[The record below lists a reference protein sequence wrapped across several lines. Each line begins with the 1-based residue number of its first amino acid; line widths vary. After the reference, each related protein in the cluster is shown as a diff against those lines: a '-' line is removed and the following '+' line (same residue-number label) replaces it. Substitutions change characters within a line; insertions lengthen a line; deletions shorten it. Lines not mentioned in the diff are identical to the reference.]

1 MNPWNS
7 FLQTVFQF
15 VKSLFTGVT
24 KKMHRNA
31 AILTMGA
38 TLIAVIPFTAV
49 DFQGG
54 GKNAIVAFAE
64 TVGGSDEDSLE
75 ETEDTALPETDGN
88 VLEDET
94 TADEASSLTENEADI
109 ETETENTETNDEDG
123 DKNAADQE
131 TEDESNGA
139 QDESSVTEA
148 ETAGSEVAGIIQTE
162 PETEESAAVEV
173 QAAAEETAAAE
184 EPAREAFTGYS
195 DSDYNVL
202 LRIVQAEAGN
212 CDMEGR
218 VMVANV
224 ILNRVESGSFPNTI
238 TKVVYQKHQFSP
250 VANGSIKRC
259 KVTAETVEAV
269 ERALAGEDLTDGALY
284 FMNRRASSKKN
295 ASWFDRHLEF
305 LFKHGNHEFF
315 R

>member
-64 TVGGSDEDSLE
+64 TQGGSDEDSLE

-94 TADEASSLTENEADI
+94 TADETSSSAENEADI
-109 ETETENTETNDEDG
+109 ETETETETQTETETETENTEMNDAKE
-123 DKNAADQE
+123 E
-131 TEDESNGA
+131 TGI
-139 QDESSVTEA
+139 
-148 ETAGSEVAGIIQTE
+148 SEVE
-162 PETEESAAVEV
+162 PETGSEETGV
-173 QAAAEETAAAE
+173 QAAAETEMEQE
-184 EPAREAFTGYS
+184 EPAREVFTGYS
-195 DSDYNVL
+195 ESDYNVL

-212 CDMEGR
+212 CDIEGR

-250 VANGSIKRC
+250 VSNGSIKRC
-259 KVTAETVEAV
+259 KVTTETVEAV

-295 ASWFDRHLEF
+295 ANWFDRHLEF

>member
-64 TVGGSDEDSLE
+64 TQGGSDEDSLE

-94 TADEASSLTENEADI
+94 TADETSSSAENEADI
-109 ETETENTETNDEDG
+109 ETETETETQTETETETENTEMNDAKE
-123 DKNAADQE
+123 E
-131 TEDESNGA
+131 TGISEVEP
-139 QDESSVTEA
+139 E
-148 ETAGSEVAGIIQTE
+148 AGSE
-162 PETEESAAVEV
+162 ETGV
-173 QAAAEETAAAE
+173 QAAAETAMEQE
-184 EPAREAFTGYS
+184 EPVREVFTGYS
-195 DSDYNVL
+195 ESDYNVL

-212 CDMEGR
+212 CDIEGR

-250 VANGSIKRC
+250 VSNGSIKRC
-259 KVTAETVEAV
+259 KVTTETVEAV

-295 ASWFDRHLEF
+295 ANWFDRHLEC

>member
-15 VKSLFTGVT
+15 VKSLFGGVT

-31 AILTMGA
+31 AVLTMGA

-54 GKNAIVAFAE
+54 GKNAIVAYAE
-64 TVGGSDEDSLE
+64 TQGGSDEDSLE

-94 TADEASSLTENEADI
+94 TADEASSAETEADI
-109 ETETENTETNDEDG
+109 RTETENTETKE
-123 DKNAADQE
+123 E
-131 TEDESNGA
+131 SITEPA
-139 QDESSVTEA
+139 
-148 ETAGSEVAGIIQTE
+148 AGSENADTDHGPEEAVETETAAAADEVSGITQAE
-162 PETEESAAVEV
+162 PETEVSGEARV
-173 QAAAEETAAAE
+173 QAAAEETVVAE

-195 DSDYNVL
+195 ESDYNVL

-212 CDMEGR
+212 CDIEGR

-224 ILNRVESGSFPNTI
+224 ILNRVEDDAFPNTI

-250 VANGSIKRC
+250 VSNGSIKRC
-259 KVTAETVEAV
+259 RVTAETVEAV
-269 ERALAGEDLTDGALY
+269 GRALSGEDLTDGALY
-284 FMNRRASSKKN
+284 FMNRHASSKKN

>member
-64 TVGGSDEDSLE
+64 TQGGSDEDSLE

-94 TADEASSLTENEADI
+94 TADETSSSAENEADI
-109 ETETENTETNDEDG
+109 ETETETETQTETENTEMNDAKE
-123 DKNAADQE
+123 E
-131 TEDESNGA
+131 TGI
-139 QDESSVTEA
+139 
-148 ETAGSEVAGIIQTE
+148 SEVE
-162 PETEESAAVEV
+162 PETGSGETGV
-173 QAAAEETAAAE
+173 QAAAETAMEQE
-184 EPAREAFTGYS
+184 EPVREVFTGYS
-195 DSDYNVL
+195 ESDDNVL

-212 CDMEGR
+212 CDIEGR

-238 TKVVYQKHQFSP
+238 TKVVYQYPTDPLKDARSQRRP
-250 VANGSIKRC
+250 WKRWN
-259 KVTAETVEAV
+259 VHL
-269 ERALAGEDLTDGALY
+269 RART
-284 FMNRRASSKKN
+284 
-295 ASWFDRHLEF
+295 
-305 LFKHGNHEFF
+305 
-315 R
+315 

>member
-64 TVGGSDEDSLE
+64 TQGGSDEDSLE

-94 TADEASSLTENEADI
+94 TADETSSSAENEADI
-109 ETETENTETNDEDG
+109 ETETETETETENTEMNDAKE
-123 DKNAADQE
+123 E
-131 TEDESNGA
+131 TGISEVEPETGSGETGVQA
-139 QDESSVTEA
+139 VA
-148 ETAGSEVAGIIQTE
+148 ETAMEQ
-162 PETEESAAVEV
+162 
-173 QAAAEETAAAE
+173 E
-184 EPAREAFTGYS
+184 EPVREVFTGYS
-195 DSDYNVL
+195 ESDYNVL

-212 CDMEGR
+212 CDIEGR

-250 VANGSIKRC
+250 VSNGSIKRC
-259 KVTAETVEAV
+259 KVTTETVEAV

-295 ASWFDRHLEF
+295 ANWFDRHLEF

>member
-15 VKSLFTGVT
+15 VKSLFGGVT

-31 AILTMGA
+31 AVLTMGA

-54 GKNAIVAFAE
+54 GKNAIVAYAE
-64 TVGGSDEDSLE
+64 TQGGSDEDSLE

-94 TADEASSLTENEADI
+94 TADETSSSAENEADI
-109 ETETENTETNDEDG
+109 ETETETETQTETETENTEMNDAKE
-123 DKNAADQE
+123 E
-131 TEDESNGA
+131 TGI
-139 QDESSVTEA
+139 
-148 ETAGSEVAGIIQTE
+148 SEVE
-162 PETEESAAVEV
+162 PETGSGETGV
-173 QAAAEETAAAE
+173 QAAAETAMEQE
-184 EPAREAFTGYS
+184 EPVREVFTGYS
-195 DSDYNVL
+195 ESDYNVL

-212 CDMEGR
+212 CDIEGR

-250 VANGSIKRC
+250 VSNGSIKRC
-259 KVTAETVEAV
+259 KVTTETVEAV

-295 ASWFDRHLEF
+295 ANWFDRHLEF

>member
-49 DFQGG
+49 DLQGG

-64 TVGGSDEDSLE
+64 TQGGSDEDSLE

-94 TADEASSLTENEADI
+94 TADETSSSAENEADI
-109 ETETENTETNDEDG
+109 ETETETETQTETETETENTEMNDAKE
-123 DKNAADQE
+123 E
-131 TEDESNGA
+131 TGI
-139 QDESSVTEA
+139 
-148 ETAGSEVAGIIQTE
+148 SEVE
-162 PETEESAAVEV
+162 PETGSEETGV
-173 QAAAEETAAAE
+173 QAAAETAMEQE
-184 EPAREAFTGYS
+184 EPVSEVFTGYS
-195 DSDYNVL
+195 ESDYNVL

-212 CDMEGR
+212 CDIEGR

-250 VANGSIKRC
+250 VSNGSIKRC
-259 KVTAETVEAV
+259 KVTTETVEAV

-295 ASWFDRHLEF
+295 A
-305 LFKHGNHEFF
+305 N
-315 R
+315 

>member
-64 TVGGSDEDSLE
+64 TQGGSEEDSLE

-94 TADEASSLTENEADI
+94 TADETSSAETEADI
-109 ETETENTETNDEDG
+109 EKETENTETNDKNSAEDAVSSASACTSVTG
-123 DKNAADQE
+123 
-131 TEDESNGA
+131 
-139 QDESSVTEA
+139 ESSA
-148 ETAGSEVAGIIQTE
+148 
-162 PETEESAAVEV
+162 SASTCIAPASAFPAVS
-173 QAAAEETAAAE
+173 AST
-184 EPAREAFTGYS
+184 PA
-195 DSDYNVL
+195 DS
-202 LRIVQAEAGN
+202 
-212 CDMEGR
+212 
-218 VMVANV
+218 
-224 ILNRVESGSFPNTI
+224 S
-238 TKVVYQKHQFSP
+238 
-250 VANGSIKRC
+250 
-259 KVTAETVEAV
+259 
-269 ERALAGEDLTDGALY
+269 
-284 FMNRRASSKKN
+284 
-295 ASWFDRHLEF
+295 
-305 LFKHGNHEFF
+305 
-315 R
+315 

>member
-15 VKSLFTGVT
+15 VKSLFNGVT
-24 KKMHRNA
+24 KRMHRNA
-31 AILTMGA
+31 AFLMMGA

-49 DFQGG
+49 DFRGG
-54 GKNAIVAFAE
+54 GRNAIVAFAE
-64 TVGGSDEDSLE
+64 TQGNSEEDGLE

-94 TADEASSLTENEADI
+94 TADEISST
-109 ETETENTETNDEDG
+109 G
-123 DKNAADQE
+123 
-131 TEDESNGA
+131 
-139 QDESSVTEA
+139 TEA
-148 ETAGSEVAGIIQTE
+148 ETARNVETGMIRTE
-162 PETEESAAVEV
+162 L
-173 QAAAEETAAAE
+173 EETVGAEAHAASEEAAAAE
-184 EPAREAFTGYS
+184 EPALTAFTGYS

-212 CDMEGR
+212 CDVEGR

-224 ILNRVESGSFPNTI
+224 ILNRVGDDSFPNTI
-238 TKVVYQKHQFSP
+238 TNVVYQKHQFSP

-259 KVTAETVEAV
+259 RVTAETVEAV
-269 ERALAGEDLTDGALY
+269 ERALAGEDLTGGALY

-295 ASWFDRHLEF
+295 ISLFDRHLEL
-305 LFKHGNHEFF
+305 LFKHGSHEFF

>member
-64 TVGGSDEDSLE
+64 TQGGSDEDSLE

-94 TADEASSLTENEADI
+94 TADEASSAETEADI
-109 ETETENTETNDEDG
+109 ERETENTETNDKNSAEDAG
-123 DKNAADQE
+123 ASEKA
-131 TEDESNGA
+131 DESSGA
-139 QDESSVTEA
+139 QDESVGPEV
-148 ETAGSEVAGIIQTE
+148 ETAGNAEAGAVQVEAEAEGSPVTE
-162 PETEESAAVEV
+162 
-173 QAAAEETAAAE
+173 
-184 EPAREAFTGYS
+184 
-195 DSDYNVL
+195 
-202 LRIVQAEAGN
+202 VQAEAGN
-212 CDMEGR
+212 CDVEGR

-224 ILNRVESGSFPNTI
+224 ILNRVENDSFPNTI

-250 VANGSIKRC
+250 VSNGSIKRC
-259 KVTAETVEAV
+259 RVTAETVEAV
-269 ERALAGEDLTDGALY
+269 GRALSGEDLTDGALY
-284 FMNRRASSKKN
+284 FMNRHASSKKN

>member
-1 MNPWNS
+1 MTFAPS
-7 FLQTVFQF
+7 FSYNHRHRPENGRNEQPATGRRKRVF
-15 VKSLFTGVT
+15 KNESLFGGVT

-31 AILTMGA
+31 AALTMGA

-54 GKNAIVAFAE
+54 GKNAIVAYAE
-64 TVGGSDEDSLE
+64 TQGGSDEDSLE

-94 TADEASSLTENEADI
+94 TADETSSSAENEADI
-109 ETETENTETNDEDG
+109 ETETETETQTETENTEMNDAKE
-123 DKNAADQE
+123 E
-131 TEDESNGA
+131 TGI
-139 QDESSVTEA
+139 
-148 ETAGSEVAGIIQTE
+148 SEVE
-162 PETEESAAVEV
+162 PETGSGETGV
-173 QAAAEETAAAE
+173 QAAAETAMEQE
-184 EPAREAFTGYS
+184 EPVREVFTDYS
-195 DSDYNVL
+195 ESDYNVL

-212 CDMEGR
+212 CDIEGR

-224 ILNRVESGSFPNTI
+224 ILNRVEDDAFPNTI

-250 VANGSIKRC
+250 VGNGSIKRC

-269 ERALAGEDLTDGALY
+269 ERALSGEDLTDGALY

-295 ASWFDRHLEF
+295 ANWFDRHLEF

>member
-64 TVGGSDEDSLE
+64 TQGGSDEDSLE

-94 TADEASSLTENEADI
+94 TADEASSAETEADI
-109 ETETENTETNDEDG
+109 EKETENTETNDKNSAEDAG
-123 DKNAADQE
+123 ASEKA
-131 TEDESNGA
+131 DESNGA
-139 QDESSVTEA
+139 QDESAGPEV
-148 ETAGSEVAGIIQTE
+148 ETAGNAEAG
-162 PETEESAAVEV
+162 AVQVEAEAEGSPVTEV
-173 QAAAEETAAAE
+173 QAEAEETAAE
-184 EPAREAFTGYS
+184 EPAREVFTGYS
-195 DSDYNVL
+195 DSDYDVL

-218 VMVANV
+218 VMVA
-224 ILNRVESGSFPNTI
+224 
-238 TKVVYQKHQFSP
+238 KVVYQKHQFSP
-250 VANGSIKRC
+250 VSNGSIKRC
-259 KVTAETVEAV
+259 RVTAETVEAV
-269 ERALAGEDLTDGALY
+269 GRALSGEDLTDGALY
-284 FMNRRASSKKN
+284 FMNRHASSKKN